1 MLEVIT
7 RLDPEHW
14 SRREPGMV
22 RQFTVK
28 PGRVGRHP
36 TCGRCQG
43 QQRGGGQQ
51 GQAGPRA
58 GAVRS
63 LPGLATAPGSRKSP
77 CPGDDDARF

>member
-36 TCGRCQG
+36 TCGRCLQLLA
-43 QQRGGGQQ
+43 QRGIDVRAIER
-51 GQAGPRA
+51 QA
-58 GAVRS
+58 
-63 LPGLATAPGSRKSP
+63 LAARDWPESP
-77 CPGDDDARF
+77 D